1 MGHQT
6 IHIQLKPQ
14 MDYYNTAI
22 CIKQTYKTYFL
33 CFQLKRKGNIKVNEI
48 ADKKSQ
54 KTSKIIVLF

>member
-1 MGHQT
+1 MGHQI

-14 MDYYNTAI
+14 MDCYNTAI

-48 ADKKSQ
+48 ADKKS
-54 KTSKIIVLF
+54 